1 LRVEKW
7 ARQPST
13 RRPAIQLQ
21 VKTLLNALQP
31 FPGFIYQDIRFCRPH
46 AGRPRAVE
54 ITVAAH
60 GGRGAKC
67 SRCLKPAPGY
77 DRLESR
83 AWLFVP
89 LWGIVTW
96 FLYAARRV
104 NCPEHGVVVEHVPWS
119 AGKRPV
125 TLAMMCFLSR
135 WARRLSWR
143 ETARVFG
150 TSWQCV
156 YRSVEWFVEWGLAN
170 RVLAGIKAIGVDEI
184 FWGRG
189 RKSEA
194 FLTVIYQI
202 DGHCRRLLWVGR
214 KRTQATLRRG
224 LEALG
229 SEVVGGLQY
238 VCSDMWKPYL
248 KVLAQRVGQ
257 ALHILDRFHITMHLN
272 QAVDQVRRTEST
284 RLKGQ
289 PLAERLKKMRWKL
302 LRKGSHVRG
311 RAKLKLEGLLAS
323 RLATGRAWDLKEA
336 FQHFW
341 KYRSPIWAGG
351 FLDYWT
357 ERAMRS
363 RLEPMKKVARMLRA
377 HEGLILNW
385 FKARGEV
392 STGAT
397 EGLNN
402 KIRVVTRRAYGF
414 RTYKAMEIALYH
426 NLGKLPEPNELTHK
440 FC

>member
-1 LRVEKW
+1 M
-7 ARQPST
+7 
-13 RRPAIQLQ
+13 
-21 VKTLLNALQP
+21 
-31 FPGFIYQDIRFCRPH
+31 
-46 AGRPRAVE
+46 
-54 ITVAAH
+54 AAH

-272 QAVDQVRRTEST
+272 QAVDQVRRAEST

-289 PLAERLKKMRWKL
+289 PLAGAAQEDALEIIAQGQPRP
-302 LRKGSHVRG
+302 GSGQVEIG
-311 RAKLKLEGLLAS
+311 RAVGQPTGDGQGVGFEGGVSAFLEVSLSDLGGRFFGLLDRTGHAQPVGTDEES
-323 RLATGRAWDLKEA
+323 RPNAARA
-336 FQHFW
+336 
-341 KYRSPIWAGG
+341 
-351 FLDYWT
+351 
-357 ERAMRS
+357 
-363 RLEPMKKVARMLRA
+363 
-377 HEGLILNW
+377 
-385 FKARGEV
+385 
-392 STGAT
+392 
-397 EGLNN
+397 
-402 KIRVVTRRAYGF
+402 
-414 RTYKAMEIALYH
+414 
-426 NLGKLPEPNELTHK
+426 
-440 FC
+440 